1 MFPQSPTYSYTYNY
15 VFTPASRSSRAP
27 VGLFS
32 SMARPAPKAPVVD
45 RATLQSA
52 LADGGKLSAPFSPI
66 TRWRKAGGTFSVI
79 A

>member
-1 MFPQSPTYSYTYNY
+1 MFPQSPTDSYTYNY
-15 VFTPASRSSRAP
+15 LRANPASRSSRAP

-45 RATLQSA
+45 RATPQTA

-66 TRWRKAGGTFSVI
+66 TRWRKAGGTF
-79 A
+79 